1 MTTFSRLAAGGRR
14 RQVLAA
20 GAALLVAALV
30 AVVVALVL
38 RDGDGAVGAS
48 AGDGDPAAS
57 TPAAAST
64 SGAPPE
70 LAPAPVTPE
79 PAGPTGDVRE
89 LPPSLA
95 PVAFD
100 EQAAAGD
107 GIVADVVSLEAIDGT
122 GRGPGNISGPALRAT
137 VRLTNGTAGPVS
149 LDGVAVDLAHGVEQL
164 PASPLNDPSASPF
177 AGMLQPSESAVG
189 VYVFTVP
196 ADDRDL
202 VTLSVG
208 YQAGAPFMV
217 FTGSGA

>member
-1 MTTFSRLAAGGRR
+1 MTLFSRPTDGAGRR
-14 RQVLAA
+14 RILLAT

-30 AVVVALVL
+30 AVVVALAL
-38 RDGDGAVGAS
+38 RDDESAAADGGSSAAAGTSAPSTAS
-48 AGDGDPAAS
+48 A
-57 TPAAAST
+57 
-64 SGAPPE
+64 APPE

-79 PAGPTGDVRE
+79 PAGPTEDATE

-107 GIVADVVSLEAIDGT
+107 GVVADVVSIRAIDAT
-122 GRGPGNISGPALRAT
+122 AVGPGNIAGPALRVT
-137 VRLTNGTAGPVS
+137 VRITNGTAAPIS

-164 PASPLNDPSASPF
+164 PASPVGDPSAAPF
-177 AGMLQPSESAVG
+177 AGSLQPGEGAEG
-189 VYVFTVP
+189 IYVFTVP
-196 ADDRDL
+196 ADDREL